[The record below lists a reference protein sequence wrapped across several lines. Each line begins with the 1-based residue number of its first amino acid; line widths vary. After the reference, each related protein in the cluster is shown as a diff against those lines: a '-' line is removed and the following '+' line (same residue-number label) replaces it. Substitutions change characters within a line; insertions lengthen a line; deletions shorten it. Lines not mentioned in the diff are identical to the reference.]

1 MLAGGTMEPVG
12 EVEQQL
18 LNKSTKG
25 VMITSPRD
33 QSFGLSTSLSETTI
47 LDTEI

>member
-25 VMITSPRD
+25 VMRLHHP
-33 QSFGLSTSLSETTI
+33 ETKA
-47 LDTEI
+47 LVCLLH